1 MKKSELEFVEALR
14 KVGLSRSLCESV
26 NDIRKAV
33 FEEASREESLS
44 FEEKIDEYSETHD
57 RSLFDH
63 VGNFSEGY
71 ARVKLNGKWNFIDK
85 DGNLLWKGDEWFDY
99 VGLFLSE
106 GYAEVK
112 LDEKG
117 WNLIDKDGNLLWKGD
132 EWFDY
137 VCYFW
142 EGYARIKLNGK
153 YNFIDKEG
161 NLLWEGEKWFDDADD
176 FDEGYAEVE
185 LDGKRYKID
194 KEGDLHE
201 ENLYEEE

>member
-99 VGLFLSE
+99 V
-106 GYAEVK
+106 
-112 LDEKG
+112 
-117 WNLIDKDGNLLWKGD
+117 
-132 EWFDY
+132 
-137 VCYFW
+137 CYFW